1 MSTEDK
7 CQGSASST
15 SENDITK
22 SKRIN
27 AADNTASDNDHFTFS
42 NDCTLEEM
50 RKILS
55 VFISE
60 RNWDQFH
67 EPRNV
72 LLALVGEVGELS
84 EIFQWKGE
92 VKRDYQVG
100 LKKNATI

>member
-1 MSTEDK
+1 MLLYFSDIKMSTEDK

-50 RKILS
+50 LVFVILVTIN
-55 VFISE
+55 VFILFDFSCHLE
-60 RNWDQFH
+60 FKIVIFNKGQF
-67 EPRNV
+67 
-72 LLALVGEVGELS
+72 
-84 EIFQWKGE
+84 K
-92 VKRDYQVG
+92 
-100 LKKNATI
+100 